1 MSWGYQRPIARIER
15 VVMDYSM
22 NVHTSSKH
30 SDADN
35 QENVE
40 VATTDK
46 AESNEGNIEMT
57 PNTIM

>member
-1 MSWGYQRPIARIER
+1 
-15 VVMDYSM
+15 MDYSM

-30 SDADN
+30 SGADN